1 MQLGLIASR
10 HRHAQAFLCFLLR
23 ALMAARAVAATW
35 ATAQAAT
42 ANPARSL
49 VAPASISGLAA
60 LGSSEKISS
69 DSIRPG
75 WGREGRCRGA
85 RQSRAVPVGG
95 VLMRQVSDER
105 TSVGFAVSGVIPAK
119 RTRGCPDRLVSRRR
133 TALPLNRTVH
143 TQNARAPTAAC
154 LVAVLCGLQH
164 MGVVISR
171 TDVEGTA
178 CKAALTRRT
187 QGIGR
192 CAAQEAG
199 TVE

>member
-1 MQLGLIASR
+1 MFCEKPA
-10 HRHAQAFLCFLLR
+10 AAAATVPTCCCT
-23 ALMAARAVAATW
+23 AARCSLLLPRM
-35 ATAQAAT
+35 
-42 ANPARSL
+42 PALPNSCCRRRQQTHRVL
-49 VAPASISGLAA
+49 PA
-60 LGSSEKISS
+60 
-69 DSIRPG
+69 
-75 WGREGRCRGA
+75 
-85 RQSRAVPVGG
+85 VGG
-95 VLMRQVSDER
+95 VRLRKER
-105 TSVGFAVSGVIPAK
+105 VG
-119 RTRGCPDRLVSRRR
+119 RLVSRQR

-164 MGVVISR
+164 MGVRISR